1 MKTCQYK
8 LPKLKF
14 GNDRKLMKTEQNV
27 QKPWY
32 DFKRH
37 NIHAIAIA
45 EEGEREKR
53 KIFDTIMSEN
63 ISKFTTDTKEEFE
76 EAHQTPNGANANK
89 TKKTETKKQNRT
101 EQIYM
106 QVYHIHTTEKE
117 KL

>member
-27 QKPWY
+27 QKLWY

-37 NIHAIAIA
+37 NIHAIA
-45 EEGEREKR
+45 ERGEREKR
-53 KIFDTIMSEN
+53 KIFDTKMSEN

-76 EAHQTPNGANANK
+76 EAHQTQNGANSNKIKQQQQK
-89 TKKTETKKQNRT
+89 TKT
-101 EQIYM
+101 EQNKSICRYIIFIL
-106 QVYHIHTTEKE
+106 QKKKNYK
-117 KL
+117 